1 MIKYTAKRLLESLIT
16 VLIIVTVVFLLM
28 RMLPTEYYFSEEE
41 QIKLTQ
47 EQKEDRLMAA
57 GLKDPILVQLFRY
70 YGELLHGDL
79 GESRR
84 IESGVAVTE
93 VIASR
98 AFVSMKLGLVAMAV
112 SLVIGISMG
121 VIQTLNKGHWPD
133 HLGTAFVIFVNAV
146 PALVSYSLILMFG
159 SRVLGF
165 PSLYSTNNVAQTSVL
180 PVACLSIGSIAYYA
194 LWTRRYMVDELNKDY
209 IRLAKIKGMT
219 SREIMLK
226 HVLKNAFVPM
236 IAYIPASLLLT
247 IGGSLLV
254 ERFFSIPGMGS
265 VLTDAIGRYD
275 TSLVQGCIMI
285 YAGLGVIG
293 VFLGDVMMMLFDPRI
308 KLEGTGETR

>member
-1 MIKYTAKRLLESLIT
+1 MLKYTAKRLLESLIT
-16 VLIIVTVVFLLM
+16 VMIIVTVVFLLM

-41 QIKLTQ
+41 QIKLTE
-47 EQKEDRLMAA
+47 EQKEERLTAA
-57 GLKDPILVQLFRY
+57 GLNDPIIVQLFRY

-84 IESGVAVTE
+84 IESGVPVTK
-93 VIASR
+93 VISNR
-98 AFVSMKLGLVAMAV
+98 ALVSMKLGL
-112 SLVIGISMG
+112 ISMG
-121 VIQTLNKGHWPD
+121 VSLILGISLGIAQTLKKGRWLD
-133 HLGTAFVIFVNAV
+133 HLGTGFVIFVNAV

-159 SRVLGF
+159 SRVLGL
-165 PSLYSTNNVAQTSVL
+165 PSLYSTNNVLKTSIL
-180 PVACLSIGSIAYYA
+180 PVSCLSIGSIAYYA

-209 IRLAKIKGMT
+209 IRLAKIKGMAT
-219 SREIMLK
+219 KKIMLK

-275 TSLVQGCIMI
+275 TSLVQGCVLI